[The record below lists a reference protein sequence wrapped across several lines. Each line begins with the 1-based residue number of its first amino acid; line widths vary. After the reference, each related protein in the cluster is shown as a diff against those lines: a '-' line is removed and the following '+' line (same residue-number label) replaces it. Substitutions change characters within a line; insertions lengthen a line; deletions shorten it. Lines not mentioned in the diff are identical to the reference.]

1 MFARLAQSNLVYYHW
16 EITAERLKLLPQL
29 SQLVLMVTRHRQLDA
44 QSAAG
49 KWLDRI
55 GPTLGNAMTE
65 VTQTAPDE
73 LSFTRK
79 APGGLTAVELTA
91 LANWL
96 EAPNFPGCDLR
107 LPPPQFRRAAPEDSW
122 QAAGKNPAASP
133 PRRCRRID
141 MLKLGVN
148 IDHVATLRE
157 ARYRGR
163 GFGEPDPVEAARICE
178 AAGAHG
184 ITAHLREDRRHI
196 QDRDVWKL
204 REIVKTRLNLEM
216 ANVPEIVAIAL
227 KLKPDIVCI
236 VPERRL
242 EVTTEGGLDV
252 VAHEKAMT
260 ETRKKMNDAGIEVSL
275 FIAPDEK
282 QIEASARAGSQFI
295 ELHTGAFAE
304 EFFNANSSGRGKTR
318 QSRIASSALHRPE
331 LQRLISGAK
340 QAHALGLKVNAG
352 HGLNYENLPA
362 LFPRAASG
370 GIEHRPQH
378 HQPRG
383 VRRSGKSRQG
393 NAAR

>member
-1 MFARLAQSNLVYYHW
+1 ML
-16 EITAERLKLLPQL
+16 
-29 SQLVLMVTRHRQLDA
+29 HR
-44 QSAAG
+44 
-49 KWLDRI
+49 
-55 GPTLGNAMTE
+55 P
-65 VTQTAPDE
+65 
-73 LSFTRK
+73 
-79 APGGLTAVELTA
+79 
-91 LANWL
+91 
-96 EAPNFPGCDLR
+96 LR
-107 LPPPQFRRAAPEDSW
+107 RRYT
-122 QAAGKNPAASP
+122 
-133 PRRCRRID
+133 D

-216 ANVPEIVAIAL
+216 AIVPEIIGVAL

-252 VAHEKAMT
+252 VANEKAIT
-260 ETRKKMNDAGIEVSL
+260 DTREKMNDSGIEVSL
-275 FIAPDEK
+275 FITPDEK
-282 QIEASARAGSQFI
+282 QIEASARTGSQFI

-304 EFFNANSSGRGKTR
+304 EFLECGDMSPLSKAPTR
-318 QSRIASSALHRPE
+318 RRTPEASE

-352 HGLNYENLPA
+352 HGLNYVNLPA
-362 LFPRAASG
+362 LHRVPHLVELNIGHSIISRAVFVGLTQA
-370 GIEHRPQH
+370 
-378 HQPRG
+378 
-383 VRRSGKSRQG
+383 VREML
-393 NAAR
+393 AAMATYH